1 MTVYFMDSSAISKG
15 YVAEVGSTWVISLID
30 PTAGHVIVLSQLA
43 MVEVGSVFARKQ
55 RLGLISIVDVAQARA
70 NFLLDVKEEYII
82 VALDDPVLQRASDLL
97 SKYPLRSLDAI
108 QLACAMEAT
117 LVLSEPHIFV
127 CSDNNLLTSAISEGF
142 TTDNPLV
149 HP

>member
-1 MTVYFMDSSAISKG
+1 MTTYFMDSSAISKG
-15 YVAEVGSTWVISLID
+15 YVAEVGSTWIMSLIE

-43 MVEVGSVFARKQ
+43 IVEVGSVVARKQ
-55 RLGLISIVDVAQARA
+55 RLGLISAVDAAQART
-70 NFLLDVKEEYII
+70 NFLLDVKEEYIT
-82 VALDDPVLQRASDLL
+82 VALDDPVLQRAGDLIN
-97 SKYPLRSLDAI
+97 KHPLRSLDAL

-127 CSDNNLLTSAISEGF
+127 CSDNNLLTAAVAEGF
-142 TTDNPLV
+142 TTDNPLA